1 MIIEGFE
8 LFCFAGTTEGAIEKR
23 NVDLRDLPPPL
34 FCRPRKSPKYISD
47 SKQPSISCITNFGA
61 SDNRSMMCESRRQ
74 SNTAQRLD
82 FDGTHSLHGS
92 LTGHLRDSSP
102 FITRHRRLDHTPL
115 YINNNESEMN
125 DFGEEFRK
133 EGINGNVE
141 EQEQSK
147 KQVAMVGPM
156 VVRPMNVLNSINSS
170 SEEEIGEKKNSKF
183 CDEHEIHDEIFL
195 ETLRSGELTD
205 EYSKFKSY
213 SLDPF
218 PSCQVKKRV
227 TEHYRKRM
235 EDVNEPV
242 KVDCNGGVS
251 ISQSQRSDHIPLLVN
266 TNRKRWH
273 SLEMVRAN
281 ADQEISG
288 CEDLNDNSKKSL
300 GRNIIKSWLVGIFQS
315 NGLKG
320 STRNGSGILLQQQ
333 PPAVATKPDKET
345 SIV

>member
-1 MIIEGFE
+1 M
-8 LFCFAGTTEGAIEKR
+8 L
-23 NVDLRDLPPPL
+23 
-34 FCRPRKSPKYISD
+34 
-47 SKQPSISCITNFGA
+47 
-61 SDNRSMMCESRRQ
+61 CESRRQ
-74 SNTAQRLD
+74 SNAAQRFDL
-82 FDGTHSLHGS
+82 DGTHSLHGS
-92 LTGHLRDSSP
+92 LTGHFRDSSP

-115 YINNNESEMN
+115 YINNNETEMMN
-125 DFGEEFRK
+125 DVCEELRK
-133 EGINGNVE
+133 EVMNGNSD

-156 VVRPMNVLNSINSS
+156 VRPKNVLNSINSS
-170 SEEEIGEKKNSKF
+170 SEEIGKNFKSL
-183 CDEHEIHDEIFL
+183 CSSNINQLTIS
-195 ETLRSGELTD
+195 ETLRSCELND

-227 TEHYRKRM
+227 TDHYRKRM

-266 TNRKRWH
+266 SNRKRWH

-281 ADQEISG
+281 ADHEISG

-320 STRNGSGILLQQQ
+320 SARNGSGILLQQQ

>member
-1 MIIEGFE
+1 M
-8 LFCFAGTTEGAIEKR
+8 L
-23 NVDLRDLPPPL
+23 
-34 FCRPRKSPKYISD
+34 
-47 SKQPSISCITNFGA
+47 
-61 SDNRSMMCESRRQ
+61 CESRRQ
-74 SNTAQRLD
+74 SNAAQRFDL
-82 FDGTHSLHGS
+82 DGTHSLHGS

-115 YINNNESEMN
+115 YINNNESEIN
-125 DFGEEFRK
+125 DVCEELPK
-133 EGINGNVE
+133 EGLNGNSD

-147 KQVAMVGPM
+147 RQVAMVGPM
-156 VVRPMNVLNSINSS
+156 VRPMNVLHSINSS
-170 SEEEIGEKKNSKF
+170 SEEIGRKSSKF
-183 CDEHEIHDEIFL
+183 MHCENVHHKIVS
-195 ETLRSGELTD
+195 ETLRSCELND

-227 TEHYRKRM
+227 TDHYRKRM

-251 ISQSQRSDHIPLLVN
+251 ISQRSDHIPLLVN

-281 ADQEISG
+281 ADHEISG

-320 STRNGSGILLQQQ
+320 SARNGSGILLQQQ
-333 PPAVATKPDKET
+333 PPAVAKPDKET